1 MGMFDTLGDDYQ
13 VKCFNV
19 PCFYYSQYNKDYKAL
34 GYMGGLLRYF
44 GEGYRVPTHTLWYK
58 YPDNFIIIDTSYWDY
73 SEEVN
78 DSYYLL
84 HIIKKNRYIE
94 TVTNVSDLTKHYL
107 EPIKTIDYYG
117 DYINFDSTTLKQQ
130 VEDIEVYIKEDLRIQ
145 KEKIVIID
153 KYRDVSDRFIN
164 LLKNKKDVKNL
175 EEDTEYIEVKKKY
188 DESYKFEQE
197 ELRAL
202 TNDFNTKY
210 HCNDDTIVDGIV
222 YKRLLLLQD
231 VGGYIQLH
239 GEYKKNTYIENDKK
253 KALCQEFKRR
263 VEDNK
268 VSIEEYIDW
277 NQPIKN
283 KIDSLKK
290 SWYEMMNGII
300 D

>member
-58 YPDNFIIIDTSYWDY
+58 YSDNFIIIDTSYWHY
-73 SEEVN
+73 PEEVN

-84 HIIKKNRYIE
+84 HIIKKN
-94 TVTNVSDLTKHYL
+94 T
-107 EPIKTIDYYG
+107 
-117 DYINFDSTTLKQQ
+117 TTLKQQ
-130 VEDIEVYIKEDLRIQ
+130 VEDIEVYIREDLRIQ

-188 DESYKFEQE
+188 DESCKFEQE

-277 NQPIKN
+277 NQLKKN
-283 KIDSLKK
+283 KIDSFKK
-290 SWYEMMNGII
+290 SWDEMMNGII